1 MNSTCFTLLLP
12 GLLIAFQAV
21 AQPNPEKNA
30 GTELTVL
37 TETLG
42 LSGPQQDRLLPVL
55 KTFHDT
61 AAKARPESGPGT
73 GNGRPQG
80 GPPSGGMRRQDGGM
94 GRPEGGEGRMPK
106 AVQEAMTLKN
116 DSLKVILTP
125 EQWKTFQENQKSI
138 RMMIMERLRENP

>member
-1 MNSTCFTLLLP
+1 MNSSCLTLLLP

-30 GTELTVL
+30 GTELVVL

-42 LSGPQQDRLLPVL
+42 LSGAQQNRLLPVL
-55 KTFHDT
+55 KTFHET
-61 AAKARPESGPGT
+61 TAKARPEAGP

-94 GRPEGGEGRMPK
+94 GRPEGGEARMPK

-116 DSLKVILTP
+116 DSLKVILSP

-138 RMMIMERLRENP
+138 RTMIMERLRENP